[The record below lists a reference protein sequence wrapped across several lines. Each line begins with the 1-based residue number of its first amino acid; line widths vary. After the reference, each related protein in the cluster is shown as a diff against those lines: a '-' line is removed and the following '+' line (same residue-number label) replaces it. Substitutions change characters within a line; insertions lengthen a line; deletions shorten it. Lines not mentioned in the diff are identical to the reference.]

1 MMQFTSY
8 TRVSPFEFIPAS
20 VDEFSA
26 AIRWKINLM
35 TKQTLMSRKYTNEPL
50 LNAINMERER
60 ERVRVKQ

>member
-8 TRVSPFEFIPAS
+8 TRVSPFKFIPAF
-20 VDEFSA
+20 VDEFYA

-60 ERVRVKQ
+60 E